1 MSKQKRILILLTCIA
16 GTVIIA
22 CFKYLYPGQL
32 YFKSGL
38 FLIIL
43 LTIFLR
49 SDAYTFLFGAVAVM
63 LLIASPFGKGAAT
76 DNTLLV
82 QYLLAICTAVSIT
95 IITLYVKKSYRSTEG
110 QRKQMNALFEFANEG
125 IVLTNGMG
133 QIILANPEARRLFK
147 YGAGEIIGKL
157 ITLLIPDHIDG
168 ENPEYW
174 SKYYQNPSTRRMGEV
189 SNLVGVRKNG
199 SEFPV
204 ELSMSY
210 YEQKRERYVLCFII
224 DITQRKESEKRLL
237 QQKEQLEQITRD
249 IRKMNVDLENKISE
263 RTLILQEALQE
274 LEKSQGELNT
284 ALNKEK
290 ELNEI
295 KSRFVSM
302 ASHEFRTPLSTIL
315 SSASLAAKY
324 QLTHEQDKREKHINR
339 IKNSVQ
345 HLNDLLEDFLHLGR
359 IEEEKVIINVGLFDV
374 EAYIRQVFDELKS
387 ILKHGQQMQLT
398 FNGPATFSTDKRLLK
413 NVLINL
419 LSNAVKFSAEHKLVE
434 VTVINSDAKLM
445 LQIKDHGIGIPKEDM
460 PHLFTTFF
468 RCKNAVNIQGTGLG
482 LHIVK
487 RYIDLLEG
495 QITLSSQ
502 VNEGTVFNVGL
513 PLRQPV

>member
-1 MSKQKRILILLTCIA
+1 MSKQNRLLILLTCIA
-16 GTVIIA
+16 GTVTIA
-22 CFKYLYPGQL
+22 LFKYLYPDQL

-49 SDAYTFLFGAVAVM
+49 SDAYTFSFGAVAVV
-63 LLIASPFGKGAAT
+63 LLIASPIGKGVAT
-76 DNTLLV
+76 NNTLLV

-95 IITLYVKKSYRSTEG
+95 IITLYVKKSYRFTEG

-147 YGAGEIIGKL
+147 YSTDEIIGKL

-168 ENPEYW
+168 ENSEYW
-174 SKYYQNPSTRRMGEV
+174 LKYYQNPSMRRLGEV
-189 SNLVGVRKNG
+189 SNLAGVRKNG
-199 SEFPV
+199 SAFPV
-204 ELSMSY
+204 EVSMSY
-210 YEQKRERYVLCFII
+210 YELKREMYVLCFII

-237 QQKEQLEQITRD
+237 QQREQLEKVTKD
-249 IRKMNVDLENKISE
+249 IRKMNVELENKISE
-263 RTLILQEALQE
+263 RTLILQEALLE
-274 LEKSQGELNT
+274 LEKSQGELNA

-324 QLTHEQDKREKHINR
+324 QLTHEQDKREKHILR
-339 IKNSVQ
+339 IKSSVQ
-345 HLNDLLEDFLHLGR
+345 HLNDLLEDFLNLGR
-359 IEEEKVIINVGLFDV
+359 IEEEKVIINVALFDV
-374 EAYIRQVFDELKS
+374 EAFIHQVFDELKYE
-387 ILKHGQQMQLT
+387 LKQGQQLLLI
-398 FNGPATFSTDKRLLK
+398 FNGPNIFTTDKRLLK

-419 LSNAVKFSAEHKLVE
+419 LSNAIKFSDEYKPIE
-434 VTVINSDAKLM
+434 VTVINSESKLL
-445 LQIKDHGIGIPKEDM
+445 LQVRDQGIGIPKEDM
-460 PHLFTTFF
+460 PHLFSTFF
-468 RCKNAVNIQGTGLG
+468 RCKNAVHIQGTGLG

-502 VNEGTVFNVGL
+502 INEGTVFNVGL
-513 PLRQPV
+513 PIKQPA